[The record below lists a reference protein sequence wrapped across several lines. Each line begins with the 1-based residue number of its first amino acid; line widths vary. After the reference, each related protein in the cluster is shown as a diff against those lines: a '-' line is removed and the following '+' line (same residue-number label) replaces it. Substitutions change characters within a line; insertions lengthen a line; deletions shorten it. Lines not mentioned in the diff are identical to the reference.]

1 MSDENA
7 QSDQL
12 HTDEPQITP
21 ENQDTSTPTSKKRK
35 IINEDN
41 SKLDKAFKILESAAS
56 ASAEKTESQSFGQF
70 VGKKLETYNQ
80 QVRSIVQYE
89 MSNILFKADSGYF
102 NQQLTS
108 TYQNNHY
115 RYNSDP
121 SNYNY
126 NYNYNPHNYPT
137 NIHTSLPHTL
147 PARETNITSLPVP
160 QTSPATITQTST
172 PHPSPA
178 NTYYNYNPHNYPTNI
193 HTSLPHTLP
202 ARETNITS
210 LPVPQTSPATIT
222 QTSTPHTSP
231 ANTYTSEELDFSD
244 IIV

>member
-7 QSDQL
+7 QSESNQL

-21 ENQDTSTPTSKKRK
+21 ENQDTSTPTSEKRK

-121 SNYNY
+121 SNYN
-126 NYNYNPHNYPT
+126 PHNYPT
-137 NIHTSLPHTL
+137 NIHTSLSHTL
-147 PARETNITSLPVP
+147 PARETNITYLPVP
-160 QTSPATITQTST
+160 QTSPATITHTST
-172 PHPSPA
+172 
-178 NTYYNYNPHNYPTNI
+178 
-193 HTSLPHTLP
+193 PHTLP
-202 ARETNITS
+202 A
-210 LPVPQTSPATIT
+210 
-222 QTSTPHTSP
+222 
-231 ANTYTSEELDFSD
+231 NT
-244 IIV
+244 

>member
-7 QSDQL
+7 QSESNQL

-21 ENQDTSTPTSKKRK
+21 ENQDTSTPTSEKRK

-126 NYNYNPHNYPT
+126 N
-137 NIHTSLPHTL
+137 
-147 PARETNITSLPVP
+147 
-160 QTSPATITQTST
+160 
-172 PHPSPA
+172 
-178 NTYYNYNPHNYPTNI
+178 PHNYPTNI